1 RSGFVYLT
9 YSQPSGNG
17 GSGLALARAR
27 LTRGAA
33 ATLQHLQV
41 IWRDP
46 AGGEGGQFGGIILFA
61 PDGKSLFLTSGER
74 QRFTPAQDPSQPLGK
89 ILHLT
94 LDGKPAPGNPWAGK
108 LGAATV
114 TVTDPP
120 EDTDAAKNATGR
132 QVHWP
137 GPNLTPAETWTLG
150 HRCQY
155 GLAFASDGRLWET
168 EMGPRGGDE
177 LNLIVRGKNYGWPLV
192 SEGKNYNGVPLS
204 KPASRPDLVPPKLYW
219 VPSIAPSSL
228 LIYSGNI
235 YPQWRG
241 DGFIGALAGRALIHV
256 RIRGDQASKL
266 DQWDMGHRIR
276 FVGQGPDGA
285 IYLLEDGSG
294 GRMLRLTP
302 RGRDAAEEFARQG
315 VVELVLAYQ
324 ARGAV
329 GDQCG
334 REQGQDHAA
343 ARRRLDDDDDGGQRR
358 AHHAGEIS
366 DHPEQHD
373 RAARVVR
380 EEQAQQVPDSGAGRQ
395 RGREDS
401 AGQPRDRRKQRR
413 DELARTEPERL
424 RRAFDRGLGFG
435 IAGPPGD
442 LGEDSDQRDRNAA
455 QQ

>member
-1 RSGFVYLT
+1 MTAIVTEKPGRVWLVDIANGRKEPVNGVPTVQQAGTSGQGGLLDVVVSPHFAQDGFVYLT
-9 YSQPSGNG
+9 YSEPSGNG

-27 LTRGAA
+27 LARGAA

-132 QVHWP
+132 QVRWP

-192 SEGKNYNGVPLS
+192 SEGKNYNGVPIS
-204 KPASRPDLVPPKLYW
+204 KPSSRPDLVPPKLYW

-228 LIYSGNI
+228 LIYSGNMF
-235 YPQWRG
+235 PQWRG
-241 DGFIGALAGRALIHV
+241 DGFIGALAGQALIHV

-302 RGRDAAEEFARQG
+302 AG
-315 VVELVLAYQ
+315 
-324 ARGAV
+324 
-329 GDQCG
+329 
-334 REQGQDHAA
+334 
-343 ARRRLDDDDDGGQRR
+343 ARRG
-358 AHHAGEIS
+358 
-366 DHPEQHD
+366 
-373 RAARVVR
+373 
-380 EEQAQQVPDSGAGRQ
+380 
-395 RGREDS
+395 
-401 AGQPRDRRKQRR
+401 
-413 DELARTEPERL
+413 
-424 RRAFDRGLGFG
+424 
-435 IAGPPGD
+435 
-442 LGEDSDQRDRNAA
+442 
-455 QQ
+455 